1 MAERTALCG
10 KSGGGLG
17 RHFRSLWDPPG
28 GAGTH
33 AAWLYQLEA
42 KPQPLVWTPGE
53 EGLDFPAKHLPPS
66 DNHLRERGNSEPQH
80 GSHSQRVVPC
90 LVRGSGQDSSI
101 FPSHSQLPG
110 SSSHR

>member
-66 DNHLRERGNSEPQH
+66 DITSEK
-80 GSHSQRVVPC
+80 GVTLSHSTAPIARGWY
-90 LVRGSGQDSSI
+90 LVW
-101 FPSHSQLPG
+101 
-110 SSSHR
+110 